1 MKIVLKGLNER
12 SYVERYAWFD
22 FNPKDDQTGASGI
35 FDYYTG
41 KLTKLGEIYA
51 NIGNPAG
58 YNAKTYSTAYTTTQN
73 TSLGTCV
80 SAVPTTIY
88 SLKGKKKAF
97 SYSFKKV
104 DRAAGYQLQYS
115 LNKKFSTKKKYK
127 TKYKNLSAKNTTTIS
142 GSVTKLQNNKRYYAR
157 ARAYKVINGKKY
169 YCKWSSVVTAK
180 TKKVKVKKA
189 KKTKKSKKT
198 SKKK

>member
-1 MKIVLKGLNER
+1 M
-12 SYVERYAWFD
+12 
-22 FNPKDDQTGASGI
+22 
-35 FDYYTG
+35 
-41 KLTKLGEIYA
+41 
-51 NIGNPAG
+51 
-58 YNAKTYSTAYTTTQN
+58 
-73 TSLGTCV
+73 
-80 SAVPTTIY
+80 
-88 SLKGKKKAF
+88 
-97 SYSFKKV
+97 

>member
-35 FDYYTG
+35 FDYDTG

-51 NIGNPAG
+51 NIGNPVG

-88 SLKGKKKAF
+88 SLIGKKK
-97 SYSFKKV
+97 
-104 DRAAGYQLQYS
+104 
-115 LNKKFSTKKKYK
+115 
-127 TKYKNLSAKNTTTIS
+127 LSHIASRK
-142 GSVTKLQNNKRYYAR
+142 
-157 ARAYKVINGKKY
+157 
-169 YCKWSSVVTAK
+169 
-180 TKKVKVKKA
+180 
-189 KKTKKSKKT
+189 
-198 SKKK
+198 